1 MAQDNLEL
9 ASLISME
16 VDAVD
21 PTEPVIDSQPSS
33 SISTSNSDDANR
45 TQTNSQLS
53 DHASE
58 TTTKAPR
65 VETVHTAHLSIPS
78 DLTSANDI
86 QTSEVNTGSDRLA
99 HKNDRPPG
107 TRPLNVTPGG
117 SFFFNATPLCFQPD
131 TVRGP
136 AL

>member
-16 VDAVD
+16 VNDVD
-21 PTEPVIDSQPSS
+21 PTEPMIDSQSS
-33 SISTSNSDDANR
+33 SSVSMNKSDDASR

-65 VETVHTAHLSIPS
+65 VETVYTAHLSMPS
-78 DLTSANDI
+78 DLTSANDA
-86 QTSEVNTGSDRLA
+86 QTFEAITGLDRLA
-99 HKNDRPPG
+99 HRNDRPPG
-107 TRPLNVTPGG
+107 THNARLLNVTPGG
-117 SFFFNATPLCFQPD
+117 SFFFNATPLYFQPD
-131 TVRGP
+131 T
-136 AL
+136 A